1 MLFDFQGNKW
11 TEVVKMQVENP
22 NWSRDGQHVHFCN
35 SRDHGV
41 YRVRVKDR
49 KAEKVTGLENLGGTT
64 SVFVVWCGL
73 AADDSPLVQRD
84 NTTEEIY
91 ALDVELP

>member
-1 MLFDFQGNKW
+1 MSI
-11 TEVVKMQVENP
+11 T
-22 NWSRDGQHVHFCN
+22 R
-35 SRDHGV
+35 
-41 YRVRVKDR
+41 
-49 KAEKVTGLENLGGTT
+49 
-64 SVFVVWCGL
+64 SVIVWCGL